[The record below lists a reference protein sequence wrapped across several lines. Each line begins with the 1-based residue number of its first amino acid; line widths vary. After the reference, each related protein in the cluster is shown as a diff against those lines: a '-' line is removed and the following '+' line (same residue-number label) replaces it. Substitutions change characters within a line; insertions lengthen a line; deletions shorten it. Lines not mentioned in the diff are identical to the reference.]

1 MPNILPT
8 TPNQNLIDLKNTINR
23 FSNQWGKFI
32 NTKVGRKIDRFFN
45 GPTEEDY
52 NKMGFNKPKTDIGIA
67 GLVVPKIGL
76 PIKSRSLLDGTN
88 SEAQFSV
95 DNWSQAIR
103 AGITKAREFLN
114 SETKART
121 FERNNRLFKSIYK
134 TDLPKSNF
142 DINTPVQ
149 IKTVSLKDW
158 NPGNF
163 DYKADVINL
172 NSNLI
177 GSDYAAFHEY
187 LHRNRYADALDPVF
201 FSNTPRKVRFDAD
214 DFYSNVAIKT
224 LNKDYFKIDPQKY
237 EYLMNANELGANAL
251 ELGVREG
258 LTFGQKYPG
267 VLEANK
273 VFERLEQNPSKGF
286 VMQAIDWKNQPRRAW
301 RAITGTLFGTTPFIF
316 IQNQDQNKNESNIQ

>member
-1 MPNILPT
+1 MSGILPT
-8 TPNQNLIDLKNTINR
+8 TPNQNITDLKNTINW
-23 FSNQWGKFI
+23 FSNQWSKFI
-32 NTKVGRKIDRFFN
+32 NTKVGRKVDRFFN

-52 NKMGFNKPKTDIGIA
+52 KKMGFNKPKTDIGIA
-67 GLVVPKIGL
+67 GLVVPKVGL
-76 PIKSRSLLDGTN
+76 PLKSRSLLDGTN
-88 SEAQFSV
+88 SEVQFTIG
-95 DNWSQAIR
+95 NWNQAIR
-103 AGITKAREFLN
+103 AGINKAREFLN
-114 SETKART
+114 SKTKADT
-121 FERNNRLFKSIYK
+121 FARNNRLFKSIYK
-134 TDLPKSNF
+134 SDLPKNNF
-142 DINTPVQ
+142 AVNTPVKINITQ
-149 IKTVSLKDW
+149 LPDW

-163 DYKADVINL
+163 DYKANAINL

-201 FSNTPRKVRFDAD
+201 FSNTPRKIRFDAD
-214 DFYSNVAIKT
+214 DFYSNIAIKT

-267 VLEANK
+267 VSEANK

-286 VMQAIDWKNQPRRAW
+286 VMQAIDWRNQPRRAW
-301 RAITGTLFGTTPFIF
+301 RAVTGTLFGTTPFIF
-316 IQNQDQNKNESNIQ
+316 IQNQNENESNTQ